1 MPITTF
7 LEGDGPHFDPE
18 TKRVMGLAFKR
29 TCAALRL
36 RDDTEPVAEIVARN
50 IIELCKGWRAQSQ
63 FFVRTRTKGIS
74 RTAPVGSGRAVISQR
89 IS

>member
-36 RDDTEPVAEIVARN
+36 RDDTEPIAEIVARN
-50 IIELCKGWRAQSQ
+50 IIELAKAGERNPNFLCERVLKGFRGL
-63 FFVRTRTKGIS
+63 RL
-74 RTAPVGSGRAVISQR
+74 
-89 IS
+89 